1 MTTKD
6 IDLSQTTIILEH
18 TYKDPV
24 KVVMVTTSGYNRE
37 VGKRA
42 EIRNM
47 MSNLIGKGVGEG
59 LQKKD
64 IVLGLIQSKI
74 DCSQLIEVY
83 FVVQRK
89 KPGTITA
96 ITLQDQDLEAFL
108 SPELGVPVLWVWNY
122 IKILRII

>member
-47 MSNLIGKGVGEG
+47 MSNMIGKGVGEG

-64 IVLGLIQSKI
+64 IVLGLIQ
-74 DCSQLIEVY
+74 CNLT
-83 FVVQRK
+83 RR
-89 KPGTITA
+89 
-96 ITLQDQDLEAFL
+96 
-108 SPELGVPVLWVWNY
+108 VL
-122 IKILRII
+122 